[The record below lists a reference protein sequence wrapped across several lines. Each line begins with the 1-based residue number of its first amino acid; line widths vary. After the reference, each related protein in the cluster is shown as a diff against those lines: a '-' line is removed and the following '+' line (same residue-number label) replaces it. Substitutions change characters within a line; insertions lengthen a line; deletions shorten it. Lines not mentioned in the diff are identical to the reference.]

1 MGIPASPSE
10 PLYPPG
16 TDKPEVKVTEATS
29 AIMTEQVFTWSLD
42 LSDSGGSN
50 RFGGF
55 RPVGLQ
61 IANSLLAGVPAHATA
76 ARVNILFRVYKG
88 DMNGRHAEDPLTL

>member
-29 AIMTEQVFTWSLD
+29 ANMTEQVFTWSVNLPN
-42 LSDSGGSN
+42 SGGSH

-55 RPVGLQ
+55 RPVGWQ
-61 IANSLLAGVPAHATA
+61 IANSSLAGVL
-76 ARVNILFRVYKG
+76 ARVTAINVNLCK
-88 DMNGRHAEDPLTL
+88 